1 MQYPENMTREDIEQ
15 FEYELN
21 RTLDMDRDEGLY
33 WAVNAELQIA
43 AMEQR
48 DRELAEIEL

>member
-1 MQYPENMTREDIEQ
+1 MQYPESMTAQDIEQ

-21 RTLDMDRDEGLY
+21 RMLDIDRDEGLY

-43 AMEQR
+43 AQEQR
-48 DRELAEIEL
+48 DRELSDLSV